1 MIEKILFNKLKWY
14 KVADNATS
22 TIINNVRF
30 LKAPEKIILKA
41 GIKAYE
47 HPNKSLSPVATS
59 TAGDTVQVVGQ
70 LNDFYLIMGL
80 VGSGNGF
87 GEKKNFNINPGAILI
102 SEIENRGGKTLYKLF
117 CKLFTALRRVV
128 LA

>member
-14 KVADNATS
+14 NVADNATS

-30 LKAPEKIILKA
+30 LKAPEEIVLKA

-59 TAGDTVQVVGQ
+59 TAGDTIQVVGQ

-102 SEIENRGGKTLYKLF
+102 SEIENRGGVKLSINF
-117 CKLFTALRRVV
+117 SLSFSPLLEGWC
-128 LA
+128 